1 MMESIRTGV
10 QKPWFKVLLVVVII
24 SFIFAGYFTS
34 PTFSGSPDA
43 VAEVNGEEIRMGE
56 LNNAVNLEASRYG
69 EQFNTLFPT
78 DERKRQFRLDVLD
91 KLINSKLIAQEV
103 EALGFSASESEI
115 IKKVKE
121 IPAFQQDGKFSPAL
135 MDQLLIQRG
144 WSRQQFQQMISE
156 DIAQSQFL
164 QIFTD
169 TELALKHEVE
179 HRAALNQQ
187 QRSVKALVINKA
199 LFENKVEVTDQDI
212 EAYYQAHLDEYR
224 VEEKLVVEYIELKA
238 DDLAAK
244 IDISDDEIQQYYET
258 NQDLYRSEEERR
270 VAHILVTT
278 KNRSDEEALA
288 KIQALAKRIKS
299 GEDFAEVAKSESEDF
314 SAENGGDLGFAG
326 RGVMDAEFEKAMFA
340 LEKVGDVSGVVK
352 TEFGYHLIK
361 LLEVKPGEIRPLEEV
376 KAQIASRLKNEKAE
390 EAFYIKKDKIAQLA
404 FDNYDSLTPA
414 AAEGELEIKTSEPFS
429 RSGGKGIFA
438 NPTLLQEAF
447 GNDVLLDKRNSSA
460 IEISDDHVVI
470 LRAKEHIPSR
480 VKSIDEVK
488 AEVTLALRSKKAR
501 EAAKKFGDELVDK
514 LNSGESI
521 EQSISELGLS
531 WKSAD
536 NIRRNSAELGFGL
549 TQIAFKAPKP
559 LNGSPIAVGEEML
572 TGDYAV
578 VQVTKVTEAD
588 LTQLT
593 DAERKQVEARV
604 QRMMGDSA
612 YAALVK
618 AVREKADIVRYLDRI
633 Q

>member
-1 MMESIRTGV
+1 
-10 QKPWFKVLLVVVII
+10 
-24 SFIFAGYFTS
+24 
-34 PTFSGSPDA
+34 
-43 VAEVNGEEIRMGE
+43 
-56 LNNAVNLEASRYG
+56 
-69 EQFNTLFPT
+69 
-78 DERKRQFRLDVLD
+78 
-91 KLINSKLIAQEV
+91 
-103 EALGFSASESEI
+103 
-115 IKKVKE
+115 
-121 IPAFQQDGKFSPAL
+121 
-135 MDQLLIQRG
+135 
-144 WSRQQFQQMISE
+144 
-156 DIAQSQFL
+156 
-164 QIFTD
+164 
-169 TELALKHEVE
+169 
-179 HRAALNQQ
+179 
-187 QRSVKALVINKA
+187 
-199 LFENKVEVTDQDI
+199 
-212 EAYYQAHLDEYR
+212 
-224 VEEKLVVEYIELKA
+224 
-238 DDLAAK
+238 
-244 IDISDDEIQQYYET
+244 
-258 NQDLYRSEEERR
+258 
-270 VAHILVTT
+270 
-278 KNRSDEEALA
+278 
-288 KIQALAKRIKS
+288 
-299 GEDFAEVAKSESEDF
+299 
-314 SAENGGDLGFAG
+314 
-326 RGVMDAEFEKAMFA
+326 
-340 LEKVGDVSGVVK
+340 
-352 TEFGYHLIK
+352 
-361 LLEVKPGEIRPLEEV
+361 
-376 KAQIASRLKNEKAE
+376 
-390 EAFYIKKDKIAQLA
+390 
-404 FDNYDSLTPA
+404 
-414 AAEGELEIKTSEPFS
+414 LEIKTSEPFS